1 MSATERSLPRR
12 FIEGM
17 ALVWGVLCRECHT
30 LAVENC
36 PHCSKDFC
44 ESHSPK
50 HDCERLKARDY
61 AVAG

>member
-1 MSATERSLPRR
+1 
-12 FIEGM
+12 M